1 MQRLWKG
8 NGLLRRT
15 LLAPLALIG
24 AALLLTGCS
33 SSLENTSPTT
43 VSTTTQ
49 PEGIAVTGLGKISV
63 VPDVVV
69 LRLGIEVSAPTV
81 GEAYSEASDTMDKV
95 LAALRSAG
103 LEDKDLQTVNFSIYP
118 IYSQER
124 SITGEREVTGY
135 RVANFVNARVSPI
148 DRVEQVLI
156 DMTAAGGDA
165 ARVQNVQLQVDDPDA
180 LDSQLRELALEDAKA
195 KADQI
200 AQLTGVTLGEVTYV
214 QEGSVPPP
222 ISPLYGAFAAEAK
235 SASSISPGETEL
247 SLQLSVVY
255 SLAK

>member
-1 MQRLWKG
+1 MRRLWKG
-8 NGLLRRT
+8 NGQLRRT
-15 LLAPLALIG
+15 LLVPLALIG
-24 AALLLTGCS
+24 AALLLTGC
-33 SSLENTSPTT
+33 LENTSPTT
-43 VSTTTQ
+43 VSTTSQ
-49 PEGIAVTGLGKISV
+49 PEGIAVTGLGKIKV

-69 LRLGIEVSAPTV
+69 LRLGIEVAAPTV

-118 IYSQER
+118 IYAQNR
-124 SITGEREVTGY
+124 SLDGTQEVTGY

-214 QEGSVPPP
+214 QEGSVPSP
-222 ISPLYGAFAAEAK
+222 ISPSFGVFAAEAK
-235 SASSISPGETEL
+235 SSSSISAGETEL